1 MSKLITDE
9 SGLAKV
15 LKEKKSVFVLV
26 YASWC
31 PYSKRFLPIFEEQA
45 EGKKI
50 NCARV
55 MIDDLEKVV
64 NKYNVNVFPTVL
76 FFENGKVTKRL
87 DGVPGTGLNEQKLKD
102 FIRACGSK

>member
-15 LKEKKSVFVLV
+15 LKENKSVFLLV

-45 EGKKI
+45 ENKKI

-76 FFENGKVTKRL
+76 LFENGKVAKRL
-87 DGVPGTGLNEQKLKD
+87 DGVSGVGLDERELKD
-102 FIRACGSK
+102 LIRGCGNP